1 MSRGQLLSAILFTL
15 QMRLSYTM
23 YSKMGPT
30 ASNSSHL
37 PTKASFPES
46 SSYPPSLCYPARP
59 SSSCSSLTAHT
70 APWAQRGLVYY
81 NYYEKALCKHLSG
94 LVWAGKAGSMQQTKA
109 QWWERVEAPGRC
121 LTGEYQGQREQ
132 GLATSVVSITWTRC
146 EGGRVQRWTHVSHAV
161 LD

>member
-1 MSRGQLLSAILFTL
+1 MSHGQLLSAILFTL

-46 SSYPPSLCYPARP
+46 SSPPPSLRSP
-59 SSSCSSLTAHT
+59 SSPLLLLPSHRSHSTLSSEGTGLLQLLWQGSIQTPEWPGASWWSRKH
-70 APWAQRGLVYY
+70 AADRGTVVR
-81 NYYEKALCKHLSG
+81 ESG
-94 LVWAGKAGSMQQTKA
+94 GSRQMFDRRSPDT
-109 QWWERVEAPGRC
+109 
-121 LTGEYQGQREQ
+121 EQ
-132 GLATSVVSITWTRC
+132 GLATAVVSITWTRC
-146 EGGRVQRWTHVSHAV
+146 EGGRVQRWTHVAHAV